1 MAIYHLRVKF
11 VKRSDGR
18 SSVASAAYRAGE
30 KLQDERTG
38 KRHDYSRREDVAH
51 AKVLLQDG
59 APEDLRDRSTL
70 WNEIERV
77 NKRKD
82 AQLAFEVELALPRE
96 LTPEDRVR
104 LAETFAE
111 REFVSQGLAVD
122 LCIHV
127 SQASDGGEHPHAH
140 MMVTTR
146 RIEDDG
152 TFGKVARDQQ
162 DSPALLRKVFAL
174 EQEGKLDDALLAS
187 KGTNLA
193 RWREG
198 WATLCNEFL
207 DEAGEAARID
217 HRTLAAQKIERE
229 AMPNVGFAFH
239 RQIEG
244 LRGWLADRVDA
255 LRGVEWRNSLRNQFD
270 RIRQTRNDLT
280 AEFVAHAHAHAP
292 ELIDGIDPE
301 FERGQGR
308 DR

>member
-30 KLQDERTG
+30 KLKDERTG

-51 AKVLLQDG
+51 AKVLLPDG

-104 LAETFAE
+104 LAETFAKS
-111 REFVSQGLAVD
+111 EFVSQGLAVD

-146 RIEDDG
+146 RVEDDG
-152 TFGKVARDQQ
+152 TFGKVARDLQ

-217 HRTLAAQKIERE
+217 HRTLAAQKVERE

-280 AEFVAHAHAHAP
+280 AEFVVHAREYAP
-292 ELIDGIDPE
+292 ELIDGLEPE
-301 FERGQGR
+301 LNKGRGH

>member
-30 KLQDERTG
+30 RLKDERTG
-38 KRHDYSRREDVAH
+38 KKHDYSRREDVAH
-51 AKVLLQDG
+51 AKVLLRDG

-104 LAETFAE
+104 LAETFAQH
-111 REFVSQGLAVD
+111 EFVSQGLAVD

-152 TFGKVARDQQ
+152 TFGKVARDLQ

-174 EQEGKLDDALLAS
+174 EQEGNLDDALLAA

-244 LRGWLADRVDA
+244 LRGWLADRVEA
-255 LRGVEWRNSLRNQFD
+255 LRGVEWRNGLRKQFD
-270 RIRQTRNDLT
+270 RIRNTRKDLT
-280 AEFVAHAHAHAP
+280 AEFIVHAREHARELVDGIEP
-292 ELIDGIDPE
+292 EL
-301 FERGQGR
+301 ERGQGR